1 MDNSVII
8 VSEDLFYKYDN
19 SYFRYL
25 NQSKNISLKGVE
37 GTISNIIRYG
47 NNNIYAIKINNNEYC
62 YLKENE
68 FIRKE
73 NLNA

>member
-1 MDNSVII
+1 MDNSVVI

-25 NQSKNISLKGVE
+25 SQSKNISLKGVE
-37 GTISNIIRYG
+37 GTITNIIKHG
-47 NNNIYAIKINNNEYC
+47 NINTYVIKINNNEYC

-73 NLNA
+73 K